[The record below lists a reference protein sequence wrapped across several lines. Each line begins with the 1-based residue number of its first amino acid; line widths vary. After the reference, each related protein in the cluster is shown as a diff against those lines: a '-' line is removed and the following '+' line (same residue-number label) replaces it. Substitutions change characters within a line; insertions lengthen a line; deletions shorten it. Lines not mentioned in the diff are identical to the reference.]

1 MGCGSWTP
9 RDWDT
14 YSKSS
19 IAGKSA
25 AGIYTSRSVKPEFDP
40 KGIPM
45 RESRDSDDH
54 PTATQLSSALM

>member
-25 AGIYTSRSVKPEFDP
+25 AGIYTSRSVSQSL
-40 KGIPM
+40 IP
-45 RESRDSDDH
+45 RASR
-54 PTATQLSSALM
+54 